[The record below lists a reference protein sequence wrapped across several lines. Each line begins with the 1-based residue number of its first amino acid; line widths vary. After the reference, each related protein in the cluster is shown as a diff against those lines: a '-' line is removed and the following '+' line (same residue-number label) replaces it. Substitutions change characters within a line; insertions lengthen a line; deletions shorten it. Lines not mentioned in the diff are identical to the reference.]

1 MSIQSK
7 PSNNTTTATTTTTTQ
22 NWKQCMQQSNSCL
35 LPGAKSIQS
44 KSRQGFRFFNSPE
57 SLKADAVS
65 VHCRREQDYAFIS
78 AERQ

>member
-1 MSIQSK
+1 
-7 PSNNTTTATTTTTTQ
+7 
-22 NWKQCMQQSNSCL
+22 MQQSNSCL
-35 LPGAKSIQS
+35 LPGTKSIQS